1 MKEEIGFEK
10 IAKMTVNHHQ
20 NIFKMTVTYNK
31 DDRDW

>member
-1 MKEEIGFEK
+1 MKWEIRFEK
-10 IAKMTVNHHQ
+10 IVKMTVNHNQ